1 MWLQRIFGRI
11 LSSPMRG
18 SVRNRR
24 PRGWLSCEPLENRE
38 VPATINWVNM
48 GLANDGFAA
57 VFGAKAGQARAVV
70 NAAIDSWERVISDFN
85 NGANKI
91 DLTIRMATEADAD
104 TYGFG
109 GGDITSTAGQCP
121 PGGIAV
127 DDGKPVSALI
137 LLGRGNDGHGS
148 GYFIDP
154 TPTDHSEFQGTMT
167 NAFVAHSDDPALA
180 GKADFYSLALA
191 ELTHAI
197 GITSKSGS
205 TYKDLIDADGA
216 AVNGVT
222 LTDTGMLDA

>member
-24 PRGWLSCEPLENRE
+24 PRNWLSCEPLEKRE

-104 TYGFG
+104 TWGFG
-109 GGDITSTAGQCP
+109 GGNINTIGGQAP
-121 PGGIAV
+121 PGGITV
-127 DDGKPVSALI
+127 DNGKPVSGLI
-137 LLGRGNDGHGS
+137 LLGRGNDGHGD
-148 GYFIDP
+148 GFFIDP
-154 TPTDHSEFQGTMT
+154 TPYDNSEFQGDMF
-167 NAFVAHSDDPALA
+167 NAFSARSDAAAVSGLHDFHSLV
-180 GKADFYSLALA
+180 LA
-191 ELTHAI
+191 EMTHAL
-197 GITSKSGS
+197 GVTSATGS
-205 TYKDLIDADGA
+205 TYRALIDADGA
-216 AVNGVT
+216 PVN
-222 LTDTGMLDA
+222 